1 MPKADELPAFLIPK
15 MKPGRVQAAPERD
28 GLHILENRM
37 RSVTSLQIIIG
48 DAGAEVMDVVKPNIA
63 REPLESLGQTVER
76 TALERGNCVIP
87 CVTALPVRPFELMLN
102 VEHPDTNCPGHD
114 RDWQLDEQIHLPA
127 EHPAQRESHAQNS
140 EVSPPNRPPL
150 PRLCLPRRKSLPE
163 DEKKNWRDDQEHKRI
178 PR

>member
-48 DAGAEVMDVVKPNIA
+48 DAGAEVMDVVKANIA

-87 CVTALPVRPFELMLN
+87 CVSRAPSTPLRT
-102 VEHPDTNCPGHD
+102 D
-114 RDWQLDEQIHLPA
+114 A
-127 EHPAQRESHAQNS
+127 ERRTSRYQ
-140 EVSPPNRPPL
+140 L
-150 PRLCLPRRKSLPE
+150 PRPRS
-163 DEKKNWRDDQEHKRI
+163 
-178 PR
+178 